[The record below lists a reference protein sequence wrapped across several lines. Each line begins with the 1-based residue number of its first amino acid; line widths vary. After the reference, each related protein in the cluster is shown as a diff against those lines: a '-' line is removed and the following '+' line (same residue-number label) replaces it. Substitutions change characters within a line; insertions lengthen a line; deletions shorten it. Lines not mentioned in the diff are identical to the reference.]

1 MKRQGHKLEMG
12 WRLTEL
18 LEAVRD
24 EERAKRRR
32 ELAVD
37 QYEKALDAL
46 LSDVPVQE
54 PAK

>member
-1 MKRQGHKLEMG
+1 MTRQEHKLEMG
-12 WRLTEL
+12 WRMTEL
-18 LEAVRD
+18 IEAVRD
-24 EERAKRRR
+24 EERATRRR
-32 ELAVD
+32 ESAVD